1 MENVV
6 PEKYSKNSNKDI
18 LTKIVENSMVVDA
31 MNTTHIIKLS
41 IRAITLVEK
50 YSDTIFWFLLIDS
63 LFVSVLKSFIDK
75 TD

>member
-6 PEKYSKNSNKDI
+6 PENYSKHNNKNI
-18 LTKIVENSMVVDA
+18 LTKIVENSMAVDA